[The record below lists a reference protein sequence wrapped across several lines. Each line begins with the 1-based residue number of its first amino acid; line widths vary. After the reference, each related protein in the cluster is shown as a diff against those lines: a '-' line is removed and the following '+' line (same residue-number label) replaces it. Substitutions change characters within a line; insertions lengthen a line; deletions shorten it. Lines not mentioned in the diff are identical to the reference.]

1 MLTTCPKCQHSFPL
15 QQPGCCQTSASP
27 PPAPPPIVVSA
38 TLHVPLTSATT
49 CSVAITASTAPSS
62 THHLAPPLHTMK
74 RVQSAGMSGGGIIYD
89 TGAQAPAAPAAIMMF
104 QKGVSTKTNGGK
116 LTVTAAC
123 RSPEPSPSV
132 PISFV
137 LPTAAAA
144 TSSSRLVPLFLPN
157 GWMYQTNPTAAIAAP
172 QSETDLQRLSL
183 TIKALRTCGWYY
195 EGLSWQDSAAILMS
209 TSPGTFLVRDSSD
222 PRFLFSLSV
231 QTDRGPTSVRLHY
244 VNGNFRLDAEP
255 KLAPVMPV
263 FDCVVKLVEYYVNV
277 TNGRK
282 PSSSSSKCKEQV
294 WVDCTGHTYSSIL
307 LTRPLYQKDRFPS
320 LQHLAR
326 LAINKLSQNGHYV
339 PTYSLPVTLNRYLNE
354 YPYSQ

>member
-15 QQPGCCQTSASP
+15 QSTPTGCCQTSAS
-27 PPAPPPIVVSA
+27 PPPIVVSA
-38 TLHVPLTSATT
+38 TLHVPLTSSTT
-49 CSVAITASTAPSS
+49 CSVAITATTAPST
-62 THHLAPPLHTMK
+62 THHLAPPLCTMK

-89 TGAQAPAAPAAIMMF
+89 TGALVPSPAPIMMF

-116 LTVTAAC
+116 LAVTAAC

-137 LPTAAAA
+137 LPTATA
-144 TSSSRLVPLFLPN
+144 TTTSARLTPLFLPN
-157 GWMYQTNPTAAIAAP
+157 GWMYPASPTAAAAATP

-195 EGLSWQDSAAILMS
+195 EGLSWQDSATILMS

-231 QTDRGPTSVRLHY
+231 QTERGPTSVRLHY

-255 KLAPVMPV
+255 KLAPAMPV

-282 PSSSSSKCKEQV
+282 PSSTSVKCKEQV

-326 LAINKLSQNGHYV
+326 LAINRLTQNGHYV